1 MNDTLDNDYDEGDI
15 GYKEEGNVFD
25 MASENMGTRCMDM
38 DNNVLRRY
46 IPTSSE
52 VSFNPIPESSE
63 VTYIPS
69 SPKKLKTE
77 NNEKSRQELVLVQVK
92 IEGEE
97 SRKSFKKI
105 QKKKESLR
113 KSERN
118 IDFPVAA
125 TRQQRGKRH
134 LKRSPMG

>member
-15 GYKEEGNVFD
+15 GYKEKGNVID
-25 MASENMGTRCMDM
+25 MAFENMGTTCMDM

-63 VTYIPS
+63 VAYIPS

-77 NNEKSRQELVLVQVK
+77 NNEKSRQEPVLVQVK

-105 QKKKESLR
+105 QGEKERL
-113 KSERN
+113 
-118 IDFPVAA
+118 
-125 TRQQRGKRH
+125 
-134 LKRSPMG
+134 